1 MAAGVSG
8 AHLIALIQSHQPNGS
23 RPTSMN
29 ADIPFFNAHITPG
42 GGSFDAWKSQSL
54 LDSLEQGGLQWP
66 SSCRSGTCRTCIGQL
81 VSGQVH
87 YEMAWP
93 GLTAE
98 EKAEGCVLPC
108 VARPLGDVVLQ
119 DPFA

>member
-1 MAAGVSG
+1 MSG
-8 AHLIALIQSHQPNGS
+8 DS
-23 RPTSMN
+23 
-29 ADIPFFNAHITPG
+29 PFFTAHIAPAG
-42 GGSFDAWKSQSL
+42 GQCDAWREASL

-66 SSCRSGTCRTCIGQL
+66 SSCRSGTCRTCLGHL

-87 YEMAWP
+87 YQMEWP

-108 VARPLGDVVLQ
+108 VAFPLSDVVLK
-119 DPFA
+119 DPFSD

>member
-108 VARPLGDVVLQ
+108 VARPLSDVVLQ